1 MTKKFEDS
9 VRILITP
16 SHSKKNCRRLV
27 EIRLKFTVLFHFQI
41 DRQKKI
47 DYLDLKTFDV
57 GDLWNKP
64 SCCLK
69 ELILWKM
76 KFTMTNAHSC

>member
-9 VRILITP
+9 VRIVITP

-27 EIRLKFTVLFHFQI
+27 EIILKFTVLFHFQI
-41 DRQKKI
+41 ERQKKI

-57 GDLWNKP
+57 GDL
-64 SCCLK
+64 
-69 ELILWKM
+69 
-76 KFTMTNAHSC
+76 